1 MTMMADDKTLI
12 TRILSGE
19 TEAFRH
25 LMRRHGGTLLAFI
38 EGVMGNREEAEDV
51 VQESFVIA
59 YRSLRQY
66 DDGKSSFATWLHRIA
81 YHEALNFVRRTS
93 PAFVSIDDTD
103 KNQDIFETPDFLQQ
117 KEERILQMEQAIE
130 MLPPQEQALI
140 SMFYY
145 DNMSL
150 GDIAYVTDSIP
161 STVGSRLS
169 RLRKKLYR
177 IIQSL

>member
-1 MTMMADDKTLI
+1 MEYDETRLIRDLLQQKRAAHKQLLDRYGPMVFRLVMRIVRRQEDAEEVYQDVFVKALSNIESYGSHQATL
-12 TRILSGE
+12 G
-19 TEAFRH
+19 
-25 LMRRHGGTLLAFI
+25 
-38 EGVMGNREEAEDV
+38 
-51 VQESFVIA
+51 
-59 YRSLRQY
+59 
-66 DDGKSSFATWLHRIA
+66 TWLSHIA

-103 KNQDIFETPDFLQQ
+103 KNQNIFETPDFLQQ
-117 KEERILQMEQAIE
+117 KEERILQMEQAID